1 MKKLFSLILIVAL
14 LTLTLAGCAHFYK
27 SDYALMI
34 GISTSQSLTSQPPEN
49 PTEFFSEVTH
59 TVAAIVI
66 DKDYK
71 IVSCRID
78 CISVKAALDAEGNVF
93 AADSRGNKLEA
104 IKSKAELGSAYGM
117 LTNSPYYGSSLAE
130 WDDQAKAFE
139 TYVKGKTREEVKNI
153 NTKDETL
160 LAGCTIGVT
169 DFMKAIDN
177 AFASNH
183 MVGMQTKGDITLGV
197 AASAKVSKSENS
209 ASYTADFSAVAL
221 VDGKVLGAVIDSKE
235 VTSKISADGKFDKI
249 KDSGSKLEKGDN
261 YGMVAYGNAIA
272 EWYEQAQ
279 AFADT
284 AKGKTVSELAGLATE
299 GVAGCTIYAGGY
311 KSVLEKAAS
320 YAR

>member
-14 LTLTLAGCAHFYK
+14 FALTLTGCAHFYK

-34 GISTSQSLTSQPPEN
+34 GISTSQKLISEPEEN

-78 CISVKAALDAEGNVF
+78 CISVKAALDDEGNVF
-93 AADSRGNKLEA
+93 AADSQGNKLEV
-104 IKSKAELGSAYGM
+104 IKSKAELGDEYGMVAYGKA
-117 LTNSPYYGSSLAE
+117 SAE

-160 LAGCTIGVT
+160 TAGCTISVT

-261 YGMVAYGNAIA
+261 YGMVAYGHALA

-311 KSVLEKAAS
+311 KAVLEKAAS